1 MSVKA
6 VVFDLDDTLYPE
18 RDYVLSGFAVVGA
31 TLEEKYG
38 ITDATNKLTQLF
50 LQDRKNVY
58 GRVFERDGVDY
69 SQKDIDYLA
78 DIYRKHKPMLTVP
91 YQSAKTL
98 ADLRKKGYLLGII
111 SDGRPYQQRA
121 KINSLGLDNAVD
133 AIIVTDELGGEN
145 MRKHNPAA
153 FIKMADLLNVNVE
166 EIGYVGDNPNKDF
179 AVKKHLPLKTVEI
192 KSKGI
197 YNCGEYLD
205 GIAPDVTVNCINE
218 VARAVENLS

>member
-38 ITDATNKLTQLF
+38 ITNATNKLTQLF

-58 GRVFERDGVDY
+58 GRVFDSKGVDY

-78 DIYRKHKPMLTVP
+78 EIYRKHKPTLTLP

-98 ADLRKKGYLLGII
+98 ADLR
-111 SDGRPYQQRA
+111 
-121 KINSLGLDNAVD
+121 
-133 AIIVTDELGGEN
+133 
-145 MRKHNPAA
+145 
-153 FIKMADLLNVNVE
+153 
-166 EIGYVGDNPNKDF
+166 
-179 AVKKHLPLKTVEI
+179 
-192 KSKGI
+192 
-197 YNCGEYLD
+197 
-205 GIAPDVTVNCINE
+205 
-218 VARAVENLS
+218 